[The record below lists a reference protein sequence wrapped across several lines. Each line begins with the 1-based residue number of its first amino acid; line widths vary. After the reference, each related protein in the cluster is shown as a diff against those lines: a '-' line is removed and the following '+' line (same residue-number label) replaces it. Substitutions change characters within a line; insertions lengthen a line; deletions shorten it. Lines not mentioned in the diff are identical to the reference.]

1 MDLGIGGLTSS
12 VIGMALDGLSLR
24 HEAIAS
30 NIANINTAGYRPI
43 KVGFEDQ
50 LASVVAAAR
59 SNPAVA
65 VSVITPNVGH
75 EAVTNPAS
83 SAMRLDMNTVLL
95 NQNTLQYQA
104 LISGLDKY
112 MSTIALAT
120 NDGRR

>member
-1 MDLGIGGLTSS
+1 MDLGIGGLTSG

-65 VSVITPNVGH
+65 VSAITPQIGH
-75 EAVTNPAS
+75 ETVANPAS